1 MLKALLSVLIWVT
14 IPSAIAQVSPQVKPQ
29 PRPQIEGSPFNT
41 QQRDTNQTPPQPV
54 LTPQQIAQAIA
65 DGIATA
71 AKKYEA
77 NHPPQPPDN
86 SGWWVNFFL
95 AIFTGALVV
104 VAAAQCYIIFW
115 TLKATQDAAEAATLS
130 AQAAIGLELPK
141 LFVTKIELEPLA
153 NQNAASE
160 IRKIIVTITNYG
172 RTPAFLTHE
181 SAEYFFG
188 QPLPATPDYPNTI
201 DLEPG
206 TIIEKGDR
214 YIITAR
220 GRDNRAGFN
229 KATLLTPTILFW
241 VYGHIWYRDFLNNP
255 HALGFCSRLYVSNE
269 LAGDPRFIQ
278 GGPSAYTESY

>member
-1 MLKALLSVLIWVT
+1 MLKALLSVLICVT

-54 LTPQQIAQAIA
+54 LTPQQITQAIA

-86 SGWWVNFFL
+86 SGWWVNFSL

-104 VAAAQCYIIFW
+104 VAAAQCCIIFW

-130 AQAAIGLELPK
+130 AQAAIGPELPK

-153 NQNAASE
+153 NQNAASV
-160 IRKIIVTITNYG
+160 R
-172 RTPAFLTHE
+172 
-181 SAEYFFG
+181 
-188 QPLPATPDYPNTI
+188 
-201 DLEPG
+201 
-206 TIIEKGDR
+206 
-214 YIITAR
+214 
-220 GRDNRAGFN
+220 
-229 KATLLTPTILFW
+229 
-241 VYGHIWYRDFLNNP
+241 
-255 HALGFCSRLYVSNE
+255 
-269 LAGDPRFIQ
+269 
-278 GGPSAYTESY
+278 